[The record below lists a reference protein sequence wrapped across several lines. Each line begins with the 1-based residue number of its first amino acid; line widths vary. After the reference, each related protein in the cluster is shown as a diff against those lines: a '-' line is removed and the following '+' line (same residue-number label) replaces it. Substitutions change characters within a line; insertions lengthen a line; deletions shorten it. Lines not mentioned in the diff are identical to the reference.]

1 MHIEDIPNRAMMVRA
16 VAGRRLRP
24 RNEDLAIATISPLPG
39 NPLHFLMVE
48 EILREFLKQY
58 RRTRI
63 RAVQPTHQGQAFVQF
78 ELEHDRDRFLI
89 ESPHAYGDVH
99 ISFVR
104 HNQGRNWR
112 RVYFNQECWLMLMGL
127 PEDYLE
133 REYIDTM
140 LGLYARTMSW
150 DNDPD
155 HLTRLIIRARV
166 VDLET
171 IPYFVLF
178 SDPEGYE
185 GES

>member
-1 MHIEDIPNRAMMVRA
+1 
-16 VAGRRLRP
+16 
-24 RNEDLAIATISPLPG
+24 
-39 NPLHFLMVE
+39 
-48 EILREFLKQY
+48 
-58 RRTRI
+58 
-63 RAVQPTHQGQAFVQF
+63 
-78 ELEHDRDRFLI
+78 
-89 ESPHAYGDVH
+89 
-99 ISFVR
+99 
-104 HNQGRNWR
+104 
-112 RVYFNQECWLMLMGL
+112 MLMGL